1 MTVSEEAYAYT
12 PGLKIKEFMTIIK
25 ERKLPI
31 QGKVLVEQGEEVS
44 YNKIIAETLISGDPY
59 LVPAAVTLGILPESL
74 EDCMVKKV
82 GDSVE
87 KDEIIARYSMLFGL
101 FKRDVRSPVKGA
113 VEAISD
119 ITGQI
124 IVRGAPIPV
133 HADAYIPGKVIK
145 VIPREGVVI
154 ETKGAFIQGIFGIG
168 GERHGQI
175 RVVVDK
181 PDEILTAD
189 AISSAD
195 KERILVGGTIVTLEA
210 LRKAVELGVSGVV
223 VGGIDSEDLKGFM
236 GTGIGVAITG
246 EEELGITLIITE
258 GFGEMAMHKKT
269 FSIFQRLNDFI
280 ASINGATQIRAGVI
294 RPEVVIPYRE
304 KVDEVLS
311 KDELSAGMVPGTP
324 IRIIRNPYF
333 GAIGKVVGLPVELQ
347 EVETESMVRV
357 LEAELEDG
365 RKVIVPRANVEII
378 EE

>member
-195 KERILVGGTIVTLEA
+195 KERILVGGSIVTLEA
-210 LRKAVELGVSGVV
+210 LRKAVELGVSGIV
-223 VGGIDSEDLKGFM
+223 VGGIDSEDLKEFM

-294 RPEVVIPYRE
+294 RPEVIIPYKE
-304 KVDEVLS
+304 KVDEVLP